1 MNVALKHLARLLGSG
16 SLVEPVPRD
25 CTNVIEVE
33 LLAEEGRINRI
44 VLATFDTDGA
54 AKYLYRK
61 STPNSTGPTITY
73 PITTKASANDRRS
86 LEQRA
91 QSVFENKFIR
101 YLQEMAQNQDA
112 EISSFAKRALEAVG
126 DSQEEIGRVQQ
137 LCKQIAPAKALI
149 TLVLVHKDGRRH
161 YPGEIE
167 ALRRYFSQRS
177 DPFTKKRSTLD
188 SFGTDAHC
196 SCCGKRHDEVS
207 LPPPQTLSYF
217 TIDKPGFIAGGFNAK
232 RAWRNFPLCAECS
245 LSIRAGH
252 RAAQDH
258 LRFSLCGIQYLL
270 IPTFAD
276 WTGQTFTSL
285 VRNMAEWRKAAD
297 TETQRDHELLFAHR
311 FARERATASLTY
323 LFYRMKNSRMEIL
336 CTLEG
341 VLPSRLAEVANA
353 ADRAGSHW
361 LLARFGEWAK
371 MPTINAIT
379 IDFRII
385 RDLYQPHTEGKKE
398 PPCHSFLRAVQ
409 RTVYGQAFDLGEF
422 FDAAIAYVRQD
433 LRSQQSNGKEPWLA
447 FSVHRALAAALWLQQ
462 LKIIDFVVPG
472 EMIQQS
478 KGDSMSDIPHL
489 NDEGLNDR
497 FDEFFQT
504 FSGLFAQEEQRV
516 CYLMGVLC
524 AQVLSEQR
532 QRYDNRQPFFRNLK
546 DLTLNEREMRGLLS
560 KIKIKLVEYDIDHF
574 YWGLEQAVAE
584 RFRRANFP
592 WMITNSEIN
601 FFFTLGLSEARIFRA
616 KASDQPS
623 TAQEQRQ

>member
-33 LLAEEGRINRI
+33 LLAEEGRINRV
-44 VLATFDTDGA
+44 VLATFDADGA

-73 PITTKASANDRRS
+73 PITTKASANDRRTP
-86 LEQRA
+86 EQRA

-126 DSQEEIGRVQQ
+126 DSQEEIGRVQH

-149 TLVLVHKDGRRH
+149 TLVLVHKDGRRQ
-161 YPGEIE
+161 YPGDVE
-167 ALRRYFSQRS
+167 ALRRYFSERS
-177 DPFTKKRSTLD
+177 DPFTKKPSTLD

-217 TIDKPGFIAGGFNAK
+217 TIDKPGFIAGGFDVE

-276 WTGQTFTSL
+276 WTGQTATTV
-285 VRNMAEWRKAAD
+285 VRNMAEWRKKAD

-311 FARERATASLTY
+311 FAREQAVASLTY

-353 ADRAGSHW
+353 ADRAETHW
-361 LLARFGEWAK
+361 LLAQFGEWAK
-371 MPTINAIT
+371 TPTINSIT
-379 IDFRII
+379 IDFRLI

-398 PPCHSFLRAVQ
+398 HPSHSFLRAVQ
-409 RTVYGQAFDLGEF
+409 RIVYGHAFDVREF
-422 FDAAIAYVRQD
+422 FDSAIAFIRQD
-433 LRSQQSNGKEPWLA
+433 LRAQHSGGREPWLA
-447 FSVHRALAAALWLQQ
+447 LSVHRALAAALWLQQ
-462 LKIIDFVVPG
+462 LELIHSAPPS
-472 EMIQQS
+472 EMIQQG
-478 KGDSMSDIPHL
+478 KGDAMSDVPHL

-497 FDEFFQT
+497 FDQFFQS
-504 FSGLFAQEEQRV
+504 FSGLFARQEQRV

-546 DLTLNEREMRGLLS
+546 DLTLNEQEMRGLFT
-560 KIKIKLVEYDIDHF
+560 KIKSKLVEYDIDHF
-574 YWGLEQAVAE
+574 YWGLEQAIAE
-584 RFRRANFP
+584 RFRSANSP
-592 WMITNSEIN
+592 WRITTSDIN
-601 FFFTLGLSEARIFRA
+601 FFFALGLTEARIFSA
-616 KASDQPS
+616 KANKQPS
-623 TAQEQRQ
+623 TTQEQRQ